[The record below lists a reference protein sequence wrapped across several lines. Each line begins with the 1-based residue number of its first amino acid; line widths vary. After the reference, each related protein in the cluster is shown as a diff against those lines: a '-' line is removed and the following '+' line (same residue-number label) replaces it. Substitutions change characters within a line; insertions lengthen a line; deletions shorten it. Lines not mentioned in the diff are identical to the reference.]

1 MALKL
6 KLLRFIIMSLS
17 ADFVKRLDE
26 AYHSVGAYDADILY
40 IYTDL
45 RSFGTHAANYPSKN
59 EFCKA
64 VVSPLLN
71 ADKTIVLTTF
81 TYTSEGIFNVNGTP
95 TKLGAMNKWIL
106 DQPDHVRSEH
116 PIFSYAALGPAAQFL
131 KGIGKSAFG
140 YDSVFHRLRG
150 KRAAFLHIGRPVS
163 LGNTALHHI
172 EHLCGA
178 TYRTHKAFRTEV
190 FRGEQYIG
198 TDYTAFLRRRDVPEE
213 SFEFDFSRP
222 AAALAGKGLIRQV
235 GFDQELSNISFYWY
249 DDTIDF
255 LADMF
260 NNNQR
265 IFIKSDYICY

>member
-1 MALKL
+1 M
-6 KLLRFIIMSLS
+6 ILS
-17 ADFVKRLDE
+17 TDLERILQE
-26 AYHSVGAYDADILY
+26 AFYSVGAYDADILY
-40 IYTDL
+40 VYTDFRKL
-45 RSFGTHAANYPSKN
+45 GTYAAGYPSRN
-59 EFCKA
+59 DFCKA

-71 ADKTIVLTTF
+71 SGKTIVLTTF
-81 TYTSEGIFNVNGTP
+81 TYTAEGVFNVVGTR

-106 DQPDHVRSEH
+106 DQPDNIRSEH
-116 PIFSYAALGPAAQFL
+116 PIFSYAALGPAADFL
-131 KGIGKSAFG
+131 EGIGKSAFG
-140 YDSVFHRLRG
+140 YDSIFHRLRG

-163 LGNTALHHI
+163 MGNTALHHI

-178 TYRTHKAFRTEV
+178 TYRVHKAFPTKV

-222 AAALAGKGLIRQV
+222 AAALAEKGLIRQV
-235 GFDQELSNISFYWY
+235 GSDQELNNISFYWY

-255 LADMF
+255 LASMF
-260 NNNQR
+260 NKNQR

>member
-1 MALKL
+1 MTMATDLERMLKQG
-6 KLLRFIIMSLS
+6 F
-17 ADFVKRLDE
+17 
-26 AYHSVGAYDADILY
+26 YSVGAYDADILY
-40 IYTDL
+40 IYTDF
-45 RSFGTHAANYPSKN
+45 RSLGAHAASYPSKN

-64 VVSPLLN
+64 VVSPLLISG
-71 ADKTIVLTTF
+71 KTIVLTTF
-81 TYTSEGIFNVNGTP
+81 TYTSQGIFNVNGTP

-116 PIFSYAALGPAAQFL
+116 PIFSYAALGPAAKL
-131 KGIGKSAFG
+131 LNGIGKSAFG

-178 TYRTHKAFRTEV
+178 TYRAHKAFRTEV

-222 AAALAGKGLIRQV
+222 AAALGEKGLIREV
-235 GFDQELSNISFYWY
+235 GSAQELRNISFYWY

-260 NNNQR
+260 NDNQR
-265 IFIKSDYICY
+265 IFIKSDYISY